1 MTENVRRVEQEQIN
15 GDFRYKDRIILSEST
30 AARKYYSTV
39 TRNVTRSTEE
49 TPTFHSNISIKL

>member
-39 TRNVTRSTEE
+39 
-49 TPTFHSNISIKL
+49 